1 MDIPTDGSF
10 VDGGYDEIEEAD
22 IEMPKQPSASTA
34 LLKRA
39 IEHLQDAELL
49 LKGVS
54 DLQAKHKL
62 QHENAKLSAM
72 RARQAIEFAEISE

>member
-1 MDIPTDGSF
+1 MGTQNKP
-10 VDGGYDEIEEAD
+10 A
-22 IEMPKQPSASTA
+22 ASTA

-62 QHENAKLSAM
+62 QHENAKLSAL
-72 RARQAIEFAEISE
+72 RTRQAIEFAEISE